1 MVPAGTVTKKI
12 EKIVLPISSN
22 FGNPGVCIHSQS
34 SGDFECVCVCV
45 GGTAIPTEKLFLFNV
60 ESSSKGARVAS
71 NDPESLLTMIF
82 EEENGPDG
90 ISRDEKSDLDRQL

>member
-1 MVPAGTVTKKI
+1 MWGAGGRGWIKLLT
-12 EKIVLPISSN
+12 
-22 FGNPGVCIHSQS
+22 
-34 SGDFECVCVCV
+34 
-45 GGTAIPTEKLFLFNV
+45 TAIPTEKLFLFNM

-82 EEENGPDG
+82 EEETGPDG